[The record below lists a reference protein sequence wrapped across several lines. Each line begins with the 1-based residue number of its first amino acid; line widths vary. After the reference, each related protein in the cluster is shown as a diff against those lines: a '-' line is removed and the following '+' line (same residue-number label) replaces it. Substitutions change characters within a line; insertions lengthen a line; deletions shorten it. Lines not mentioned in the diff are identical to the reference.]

1 MTRRRLAAC
10 AAVAVLAAGA
20 ASACSSTRT
29 TTLTVYAASSL
40 NGTFTQLGHA
50 FEQAHPHTKV
60 VFSFGASST
69 LATSITNSA
78 PADVFASAAAKNMQS
93 VISAGDATSSTN
105 FADNVL
111 EIAVPPGN
119 PKHVTSLADLAKPG
133 VKVAECDPAVPCG
146 VVASQVLSNAGV
158 TVSAVSREADVK
170 STLAKVQL
178 GEVDAGLVY
187 VTDVQAAGTKVAG
200 VAIPA
205 SVNAHTEY
213 PIAVL
218 THSRHT
224 SLAQQFVELVTSPAG
239 QAVLRQAG
247 FAAP

>member
-1 MTRRRLAAC
+1 MTRRLAAC
-10 AAVAVLAAGA
+10 AAAVVLTAAVT
-20 ASACSSTRT
+20 SACSSTKT
-29 TTLTVYAASSL
+29 TTLTVYAAASL
-40 NGTFTQLGHA
+40 TGSFTQLGHA

-60 VFSFGASST
+60 VFNFGASST
-69 LATSITNSA
+69 LATSITNGA
-78 PADVFASAAAKNMQS
+78 HADVFASAAVKNMQS
-93 VISAGDATSSTN
+93 VISAGDAATSAT
-105 FADNVL
+105 FANNVL
-111 EIAVPPGN
+111 EIAVPPSN
-119 PKHVTSLADLAKPG
+119 PKHIASIADLAKPG

-146 VVASQVLSNAGV
+146 VVAAKVLSNAGV

-205 SVNAHTEY
+205 AVNANTEY

-218 THSRHT
+218 AHSKHA
-224 SLAQQFVELVTSPAG
+224 SLAQLFVDLVTSPAG
-239 QAVLRQAG
+239 QLVLHEAG